1 MKKKIDFK
9 FYDDIEDKV
18 LTISSGNE
26 LSQIERF
33 ADLIFWIDENKKHIP
48 LDELVNRKAISE
60 NKNKEFEI
68 FKLLSRAAKNNATPL
83 FKAGNIPQSDKRN
96 VLVTIW
102 QGLINKKAKDLHNLP
117 QYKNNVDKYFISDLI
132 KKSID
137 ISFIPSISDYLKYSG
152 IGFII
157 EPTLPGL
164 GVDGLVYKNKKDNPI
179 IALSLRYDR
188 LDNFWFTLA
197 HELSHI
203 ALHYERLDNA
213 IIEDLDLTDIS
224 EIEDEA
230 NYFASEAII
239 SSSVWRRCEFRRKQT
254 EDSLNELAN
263 SQGIHPIILAGKLRN
278 ETSNY
283 ELFSKLVHKY
293 SVRELL
299 SK

>member
-1 MKKKIDFK
+1 MKKIIDFA
-9 FYDDIEDKV
+9 FYDDMEDKV
-18 LTISSGNE
+18 PTISSGNE

-33 ADLIFWIDENKKHIP
+33 ADLIFWIDENKKNIP
-48 LDELVNRKAISE
+48 LDELVHRKAISD
-60 NKNKEFEI
+60 NKNKEFEV

-83 FKAGNIPQSDKRN
+83 FKAGNLPQSDKRN
-96 VLVTIW
+96 VLITIW
-102 QGLINKKAKDLHNLP
+102 QGLINIKAKDFHELP
-117 QYKNNVDKYFISDLI
+117 PYKNNIDKHFISEII
-132 KKSID
+132 KKSPD
-137 ISFIPSISDYLKYSG
+137 ISFIASISDYLKYSG

-164 GVDGLVYKNKKDNPI
+164 GVDGLVYRNKKGNPI

-213 IIEDLDLTDIS
+213 IIEDFDLTNIS

-230 NYFASEAII
+230 NYFASESII
-239 SSSVWRRCEFRRKQT
+239 SSSIWRRCEFRRKQT
-254 EDSLNELAN
+254 EDSLNELAH
-263 SQGIHPIILAGKLRN
+263 SQSIHPIILAGKLRN
-278 ETSNY
+278 ETGNY

-293 SVRELL
+293 SIRELL

>member
-1 MKKKIDFK
+1 MKIK
-9 FYDDIEDKV
+9 
-18 LTISSGNE
+18 N
-26 LSQIERF
+26 
-33 ADLIFWIDENKKHIP
+33 IP
-48 LDELVNRKAISE
+48 LEELVNRKAISG
-60 NKNKEFEI
+60 NKNKEFEV

-83 FKAGNIPQSDKRN
+83 FKAGHLPPSDKRN

-102 QGLINKKAKDLHNLP
+102 QGLINNKAKYFHDLP
-117 QYKNNVDKYFISDLI
+117 PYKNDIDKHYISELI
-132 KKSID
+132 KQSPD
-137 ISFIPSISDYLKYSG
+137 ISFIPSISDYLKHSG

-164 GVDGLVYKNKKDNPI
+164 GVDGLVYRNKKGNPI

-203 ALHYERLDNA
+203 ALHYELLDNA
-213 IIEDLDLTDIS
+213 IIEDLDLTNIS

-230 NYFASEAII
+230 NYFASESII
-239 SSSVWRRCEFRRKQT
+239 SSSIWRRCEVQKKQT
-254 EDSLNELAN
+254 EDSLNELAH
-263 SQGIHPIILAGKLRN
+263 SQNIHPIILAGKLRN
-278 ETSNY
+278 ETGNY

-293 SVRELL
+293 SIREIL